1 MKKVFA
7 IIMALI
13 CCGNLVTEVGAMNLN
28 IIEKENI
35 SQDYYEYNG
44 FKLTY
49 HSSTINNFWYTGK
62 EYIYRD
68 IYDGYSRYRKSDDM
82 INWEDISET
91 SGIKEINRLSNYT
104 YSINYWGDKYI
115 VFNRLHELSG
125 ESISEVQHLI
135 VHCLFLIRI
144 LN

>member
-44 FKLTY
+44 FTY
-49 HSSTINNFWYTGK
+49 
-62 EYIYRD
+62 
-68 IYDGYSRYRKSDDM
+68 
-82 INWEDISET
+82 
-91 SGIKEINRLSNYT
+91 
-104 YSINYWGDKYI
+104 
-115 VFNRLHELSG
+115 
-125 ESISEVQHLI
+125 
-135 VHCLFLIRI
+135 
-144 LN
+144 

>member
-49 HSSTINNFWYTGK
+49 HSSTINNFGTREK
-62 EYIYRD
+62 NIFIEIYMMD
-68 IYDGYSRYRKSDDM
+68 IHDIENQM
-82 INWEDISET
+82 I
-91 SGIKEINRLSNYT
+91 
-104 YSINYWGDKYI
+104 
-115 VFNRLHELSG
+115 
-125 ESISEVQHLI
+125 
-135 VHCLFLIRI
+135 
-144 LN
+144 

>member
-82 INWEDISET
+82 INWAST
-91 SGIKEINRLSNYT
+91 S
-104 YSINYWGDKYI
+104 
-115 VFNRLHELSG
+115 
-125 ESISEVQHLI
+125 
-135 VHCLFLIRI
+135 
-144 LN
+144 